1 MKEVGKRESS
11 KPAVTILLL
20 IALLSAFYVGAFD
33 KAAEAQQN
41 YPAPVIT
48 GISPGEAEAGESAE
62 LSIMGEHFLEGAKL
76 SFIPSA
82 GISVSWVK
90 VLSPEKIMA
99 GIEIAKEAPTGPRD
113 VTITNPD
120 QRGCT
125 AKASFSVKTITPPL
139 PLPITLTA
147 PTITSVSPAEA
158 DAGETVEIVISG
170 KDFTADAQ
178 ISFSPPTGISL
189 VSLKSV
195 SPGEVRAVISIAG
208 DAPAGARDVTLT
220 NSDGQSYTV
229 KAGFRLNEIVVP
241 VPAVTSVAPGE
252 AKEAEAEKVPEPPAP
267 VVVNVPKENKIQ
279 QARKSFHRLITGVAN
294 NVMNWVAGLKIKMTD
309 KAIENIQGS
318 AFSRIKP
325 SLQGR
330 TPCPEPPVINYQ
342 TMHVSSPKGTG
353 KTGAD
358 SAPDGSAARPFPN
371 IAEALARAE
380 ELHYEGVEI
389 IVGRGTY
396 VGGLLITRPTRI
408 IGESRTDAIIIGSIT
423 NNSVHSLTL
432 DSLSIAGPKT
442 IGGEEGKEG
451 ALVIS
456 NVCASTTL
464 RHVNIESP
472 LNYGVFQNGGELSV
486 SDVRISDTAAAGG
499 VASSG
504 TAIHLANVDA
514 IMAGIVIERSGRFA
528 IRQIGGSLTL
538 SGALILDTKTREELS
553 EAGTSIWT
561 SDGAKTDISGSIIN
575 GSRSSALIIQGIQTE
590 AFLRDVVVSD
600 TRVNPYLMQ
609 EHVIAPAPDLALP
622 PIRWRPGAYAS
633 IEVQQEAQLN
643 MEQSRVTGNEYI
655 GLRVTDNAQARVT
668 NTRFSLTRSFPGSED
683 GGINI
688 QAKDNGYIYLEN
700 VTSSHADLIGVQ
712 LYRGTADYHIGEVS
726 YNLVG
731 AHVTTTGFAI
741 SRLMDR
747 VVYSYNARDL
757 DTVELPVPE
766 SSAPAGE

>member
-1 MKEVGKRESS
+1 
-11 KPAVTILLL
+11 
-20 IALLSAFYVGAFD
+20 
-33 KAAEAQQN
+33 
-41 YPAPVIT
+41 
-48 GISPGEAEAGESAE
+48 
-62 LSIMGEHFLEGAKL
+62 
-76 SFIPSA
+76 
-82 GISVSWVK
+82 
-90 VLSPEKIMA
+90 
-99 GIEIAKEAPTGPRD
+99 
-113 VTITNPD
+113 
-120 QRGCT
+120 
-125 AKASFSVKTITPPL
+125 
-139 PLPITLTA
+139 
-147 PTITSVSPAEA
+147 
-158 DAGETVEIVISG
+158 
-170 KDFTADAQ
+170 
-178 ISFSPPTGISL
+178 
-189 VSLKSV
+189 
-195 SPGEVRAVISIAG
+195 
-208 DAPAGARDVTLT
+208 
-220 NSDGQSYTV
+220 
-229 KAGFRLNEIVVP
+229 
-241 VPAVTSVAPGE
+241 
-252 AKEAEAEKVPEPPAP
+252 
-267 VVVNVPKENKIQ
+267 
-279 QARKSFHRLITGVAN
+279 
-294 NVMNWVAGLKIKMTD
+294 
-309 KAIENIQGS
+309 
-318 AFSRIKP
+318 
-325 SLQGR
+325 
-330 TPCPEPPVINYQ
+330 
-342 TMHVSSPKGTG
+342 MHVSSPKGTG
-353 KTGAD
+353 KTGTD

-380 ELHYEGVEI
+380 ELHYKGVEI
-389 IVGRGTY
+389 TVSRGTY
-396 VGGLLITRPTRI
+396 TGDLLITRPTRI
-408 IGESRTDAIIIGSIT
+408 IGESRTGVIIVGSMA
-423 NNSVHSLTL
+423 NNSVYSLTL
-432 DSLSIAGPKT
+432 DSLSITGPKEL
-442 IGGEEGKEG
+442 GGEEGKEG

-464 RHVNIESP
+464 KHINIESP

-538 SGALILDTKTREELS
+538 SGALILDTKAREELS

-731 AHVTTTGFAI
+731 AHITTTGFDI